1 MTKAMPDFDLLI
13 RGAQPFENVG
23 IADGKFAAFAAGSA
37 REEIDARGLRILPGV
52 IDAHVHFND
61 PGRAEWEGLATGSQA
76 AALGGITTFF
86 DMPLNAHPPT
96 LDRSSFNEKRAAA
109 EAQSVV
115 DFALW
120 GGLTP
125 INLDKLEELRDCG
138 VIGLKAFMA
147 NSGIDDFPSVPP
159 TILREGMKRAAKLG
173 LIVAVHAESDEA
185 TTRLGTAAQQAGRTS
200 IRDYLNSRPV
210 SAELEAIRMA
220 IEFSGETGC
229 ALHIVHVSCG
239 SGVALIAEARARG
252 INVTCETCPHYLVL
266 TDADMEHIGA
276 LAKCAPPLRD
286 AGEQASLRDHL
297 RAGNITTVGSDHSPA
312 PASMKSDAN
321 FFKVWGGISG
331 VQHLLPLLLDLGLD
345 TDLIARVT
353 AANVAE
359 RFRIA
364 PRKGSLAIGAD
375 ADFSLVDLAAEETIT
390 ADSLQ
395 YRHKHSP
402 YVGRRVRGVV
412 QHTFLRGRPVVY
424 NKRLTGAKLGQLI
437 KPNT

>member
-1 MTKAMPDFDLLI
+1 MPDFNLLI

-23 IADGKFAAFAAGSA
+23 IADGKFVDFTAGSA
-37 REEIDARGLRILPGV
+37 REEIDARGLRLLPGV

-61 PGRAEWEGLATGSQA
+61 PGRAEWEGLSTGSQA

-96 LDRSSFNEKRAAA
+96 LDRASFDAKRATA
-109 EAQSVV
+109 ESQSVV

-125 INLDKLEELRDCG
+125 INLDSLEELRDCG
-138 VIGLKAFMA
+138 VIALKAFMS
-147 NSGIDDFPSVPP
+147 NSGIEDFPSVPP
-159 TILREGMKRAAKLG
+159 AILREGMKRAAKLG
-173 LIVAVHAESDEA
+173 LIVAVHAESDE
-185 TTRLGTAAQQAGRTS
+185 TTNRLGAAAQQAGRTS

-210 SAELEAIRMA
+210 SAELDAIHMA
-220 IEFSGETGC
+220 IEFAGETGC

-252 INVTCETCPHYLVL
+252 LNVTCETCPHYLVL

-286 AGEQASLRDHL
+286 AAEQKGLLDHL
-297 RAGNITTVGSDHSPA
+297 RAGHITTVGSDHSPA

-345 TDLIARVT
+345 LDLIERVT
-353 AANVAE
+353 SANVAE
-359 RFRIA
+359 RFRLT
-364 PRKGSLAIGAD
+364 PRKGSLTE
-375 ADFSLVDLAAEETIT
+375 VPAAQEIVLRSRSRKPRCLKVIVHI
-390 ADSLQ
+390 DIL
-395 YRHKHSP
+395 
-402 YVGRRVRGVV
+402 GR
-412 QHTFLRGRPVVY
+412 L
-424 NKRLTGAKLGQLI
+424 
-437 KPNT
+437 

>member
-1 MTKAMPDFDLLI
+1 MPDFDLLI

-23 IADGKFAAFAAGSA
+23 IADGKFAAFTAGSA
-37 REEIDARGLRILPGV
+37 HQEIDARGLRFLPGV

-61 PGRAEWEGLATGSQA
+61 PGRAEWEGLSTGSRA
-76 AALGGITTFF
+76 AALGGVTTFF

-96 LDRSSFNEKRAAA
+96 LDRASFDTKRAAA

-147 NSGIDDFPSVPP
+147 NSGIDDFPSVAPAM
-159 TILREGMKRAAKLG
+159 LREGMKRAAKVG
-173 LIVAVHAESDEA
+173 LIVAVHAESEE
-185 TTRLGTAAQQAGRTS
+185 TTARLSVTAQQAGRTS

-210 SAELEAIRMA
+210 SAELEAIRTA
-220 IEFSGETGC
+220 IEFSGEIGC

-266 TDADMEHIGA
+266 TDTDMEGIGA

-286 AGEQASLRDHL
+286 TIEQASLREHL
-297 RAGNITTVGSDHSPA
+297 RAGRITTVGSDHSPA

-359 RFRIA
+359 RFRLA
-364 PRKGSLAIGAD
+364 PRKGSLAVGAD
-375 ADFSLVDLAAEETIT
+375 ADFTLVDLNAEETISP
-390 ADSLQ
+390 AVLQ
-395 YRHKHSP
+395 YRHPHSP

-412 QHTFLRGRPVVY
+412 QHTFLRGQPVVY
-424 NKRLTGAKLGQLI
+424 NRRLTETRRGQLI
-437 KPNT
+437 RPNP

>member
-1 MTKAMPDFDLLI
+1 MPDFDLLI

-23 IADGKFAAFAAGSA
+23 IADGKFAAFTVGSA
-37 REEIDARGLRILPGV
+37 REEIVARGLRLLPGV

-96 LDRSSFNEKRAAA
+96 LDRASFNEKRAAA

-138 VIGLKAFMA
+138 VIGLKAFMS

-159 TILREGMKRAAKLG
+159 PVLREGMKRAAKLG
-173 LIVAVHAESDEA
+173 LIVAVHAESDE
-185 TTRLGTAAQQAGRTS
+185 TTNRLRTAAQQAGRTS
-200 IRDYLNSRPV
+200 IRDYLCSRPV
-210 SAELEAIRMA
+210 CAELEAIRMA
-220 IEFSGETGC
+220 LDFAGEAGC

-239 SGVALIAEARARG
+239 SGVALVAEARARG

-266 TDADMEHIGA
+266 TDNDMERIGA

-286 AGEQASLRDHL
+286 DAEQKGLLDHL
-297 RAGNITTVGSDHSPA
+297 RAGHITTVGSDHSPS

-331 VQHLLPLLLDLGLD
+331 VQHLLPLLLDLGMD
-345 TDLIARVT
+345 IDLLAGVT
-353 AANVAE
+353 ASNVAE

-375 ADFSLVDLAAEETIT
+375 ADFVLADLGAVETIT
-390 ADSLQ
+390 AESLR
-395 YRHKHSP
+395 YRHQHSP
-402 YVGRRVRGVV
+402 YVGRRVSGVV
-412 QHTFLRGRPVVY
+412 QHTFLRGQPVVY
-424 NKRLTGAKLGQLI
+424 NRRLTGSKLGQQI
-437 KPNT
+437 KPNA

>member
-1 MTKAMPDFDLLI
+1 MPDFDLLI

-37 REEIDARGLRILPGV
+37 REEIDARGLRLLPGV

-61 PGRAEWEGLATGSQA
+61 PGRAEWEGLTTGSQA

-96 LDRSSFNEKRAAA
+96 LDRASFNAKRAAA

-125 INLDKLEELRDCG
+125 INLDNLEELRDCG

-147 NSGIDDFPSVPP
+147 NSGIEDFQCVPP
-159 TILREGMKRAAKLG
+159 ATLLEGMKRAAKLG
-173 LIVAVHAESDEA
+173 LIVAVHAESEE
-185 TTRLGTAAQQAGRTS
+185 TTARLGAAAEQAGRTS

-239 SGVALIAEARARG
+239 SGVALVAEARARG
-252 INVTCETCPHYLVL
+252 VNVTCETCPHYLVL
-266 TDADMEHIGA
+266 TDADMEHIGP
-276 LAKCAPPLRD
+276 LAKCAPPLRSRP
-286 AGEQASLRDHL
+286 EQNSLLEHL
-297 RAGNITTVGSDHSPA
+297 RAGRITTVGSDHSPA
-312 PASMKSDAN
+312 PASMKSDDN

-331 VQHLLPLLLDLGLD
+331 VQHLLPLLLDLDLNF
-345 TDLIARVT
+345 DLISRVT
-353 AANVAE
+353 ASNVAE
-359 RFRIA
+359 RFRLA
-364 PRKGSLAIGAD
+364 PDKGSIAIGAD
-375 ADFSLVDLAAEETIT
+375 ADFSLVDYLAIEEIM
-390 ADSLQ
+390 ADKLQ

-402 YVGRRVRGVV
+402 YVGLRIRGLV
-412 QHTFLRGRPVVY
+412 QDVFLRGQPVV
-424 NKRLTGAKLGQLI
+424 KDRHLTGATRGQLI
-437 KPNT
+437 KPNP

>member
-1 MTKAMPDFDLLI
+1 MPDFDLLI

-23 IADGKFAAFAAGSA
+23 VVDGKITAFTTGSA
-37 REEIDARGLRILPGV
+37 RQEIDARGLHLLPGV

-61 PGRAEWEGLATGSQA
+61 PGRAEWEGLATGSRA

-96 LDRSSFNEKRAAA
+96 LDCASFELKRAAA

-138 VIGLKAFMA
+138 VIGLKAFMS

-159 TILREGMKRAAKLG
+159 AILREGMKRAAKLG
-173 LIVAVHAESDEA
+173 LIVAVHAESDE
-185 TTRLGTAAQQAGRTS
+185 TTARLGVAAQQAGRTT

-252 INVTCETCPHYLVL
+252 LDITCETCPHYLVL
-266 TDADMEHIGA
+266 TDVDMERIGA

-286 AGEQASLRDHL
+286 AAEQASLRDHL
-297 RAGNITTVGSDHSPA
+297 RAGRITTVGSDHSPA

-345 TDLIARVT
+345 AELIARVT
-353 AANVAE
+353 ASNVAE
-359 RFRIA
+359 RFRLA
-364 PRKGSLAIGAD
+364 PRKGSLSLGAD
-375 ADFSLVDLAAEETIT
+375 ADFALVDLAAQETIA
-390 ADSLQ
+390 ADALQ
-395 YRHKHSP
+395 YRHRHSP
-402 YVGRRVRGVV
+402 YVGRRVRGAV
-412 QHTFLRGRPVVY
+412 QHTFLRGQPVVY
-424 NKRLTGAKLGQLI
+424 NRRLTGSKIGQLI
-437 KPNT
+437 KPKA